1 MDETRDVKEG
11 DQREI
16 CYASCIFKKHSA
28 YKVSNRNYKM
38 EFIAQIH
45 DKVDGKCLA
54 TSWVKGKF

>member
-54 TSWVKGKF
+54 TS